1 MVPIILITG
10 FKPYSV
16 FKRNPSGEIAELLNG
31 SYFKGMEVV
40 GLSLDVKHSVI
51 EEGFKKELEKGYD
64 IIISTGLSP
73 GRNVI
78 GIEKI
83 AVNWQG
89 DCRDEE
95 GSTPKPGKIIE
106 EAPDGIFSRLPVE
119 DIVHSLRSS
128 KIPSEISFTAGTF
141 LCNKIFFYSLYYSSA
156 KAGFIHFPVDSES
169 SVDGRYPTMAI
180 DFMIKSVEIAIQKT
194 I

>member
-1 MVPIILITG
+1 VVPIILITG

-73 GRNVI
+73 GRTVI

-89 DCRDEE
+89 DYKDEE

-106 EAPDGIFSRLPVE
+106 DAPDGIFSRLPVE

-156 KAGFIHFPVDSES
+156 KAGSYIFLLTPKALLMGNTPPWS
-169 SVDGRYPTMAI
+169 SI
-180 DFMIKSVEIAIQKT
+180 L
-194 I
+194 